1 MRQMYI
7 VHPTFWSKAA
17 MWFFTTFTMSSASSS
32 NTRITSALTH
42 ITASG
47 IKEKIINIESV
58 YNLFTAINRDQIK
71 IPEFVLQYDLQVR
84 PSAAA

>member
-1 MRQMYI
+1 MYI

-32 NTRITSALTH
+32 NTRITSAL
-42 ITASG
+42 TASG

>member
-32 NTRITSALTH
+32 NTRITSAL
-42 ITASG
+42 TASG